1 MSFIERVVQTGTS
14 SDTMTA
20 SELANIAFLAWS
32 SFSIFLMIQG
42 AGLFYSGLS
51 KRKSALTQ
59 AALSLVVTAVVQIQW
74 FVWGYSLS
82 FARNASKFIG
92 TLQFAG
98 FYNLTRDYN
107 SVPELGSAVFQSM
120 LACLTAALLVGSIAD
135 RARIVP
141 LVVFIFIW
149 STVVYDPIACW
160 TWNRNGWGS
169 TMGYLDYAGGTP
181 IHMCA
186 GMTALAYSFMVGK
199 KYEEPDLHRPHS
211 TMFVVIGTCLL
222 WVGWFG
228 FNSGAN
234 LVATPRAVQALLN
247 TQIAA
252 AVGGFAWVGLDF
264 RMGGKWSIVGFC
276 SGVISGLVSI
286 TPAAGFVPSWSAP
299 VFGLLGGLLCNTGT
313 KIKYYLKIDDSLDVF
328 AVHGVGAMVGNILT
342 ALFASVAI
350 AGPNGP
356 EDAPFRGGWLDHHYI
371 QLGYQLAVSL
381 AAAGYSFV
389 VSVLILYII
398 RYIPGLHLRITP
410 EDEELGIDLAEHDEY
425 AFDYVELY
433 PDLPLDEEIL
443 GADKRGPA
451 AQDSF
456 VHDGEIPLH
465 DLNKGGESANDNN
478 ALNPMYLHHSALQP
492 GYHSAGEQYSSDKE
506 MNYHQYLS
514 SHETSKNNTTT
525 PSTSTQH
532 QFYGR
537 PGSARSVRS
546 PGPHDAVNYSHP
558 PHQPRHHENTN
569 NDDDT
574 NANNNNNNNN
584 YSHAVAT
591 SACEE
596 EAGPAYRRNHRLTQ
610 PTHPQTFLD
619 GLTRTRS
626 LDSNVSPTAAI

>member
-1 MSFIERVVQTGTS
+1 MSSIERVVQTGTT
-14 SDTMTA
+14 SDVMTPA
-20 SELANIAFLAWS
+20 ELANIAFLAWS

-59 AALSLVVTAVVQIQW
+59 AALSLIVTAVVQIQW

-98 FYNLTRDYN
+98 LHNLTRNFN
-107 SVPELGSAVFQSM
+107 SVPELGNAVFQSM
-120 LACLTAALLVGSIAD
+120 LASLTAALLVGSIAD

-160 TWNRNGWGS
+160 TWNSNGWGS
-169 TMGYLDYAGGTP
+169 IMGYLDYAGGTP

-252 AVGGFAWVGLDF
+252 AFGGFAWVGLDY

-299 VFGLLGGLLCNTGT
+299 VFGVLGGVLCNTGT
-313 KIKYYLKIDDSLDVF
+313 KVKYYLKIDDSLDVF

-350 AGPNGP
+350 AGSNGP
-356 EDAPFRGGWLDHHYI
+356 EDLPFKGGWLDHHYI
-371 QLGYQLAVSL
+371 QLAYQLAVSL

-398 RYIPGLHLRITP
+398 QYIPGLHLRITA
-410 EDEELGIDLAEHDEY
+410 EDEELGIDIAEHDEY

-465 DLNKGGESANDNN
+465 DLNMGNESLANAAANV
-478 ALNPMYLHHSALQP
+478 P
-492 GYHSAGEQYSSDKE
+492 GWVGA
-506 MNYHQYLS
+506 
-514 SHETSKNNTTT
+514 
-525 PSTSTQH
+525 
-532 QFYGR
+532 
-537 PGSARSVRS
+537 
-546 PGPHDAVNYSHP
+546 
-558 PHQPRHHENTN
+558 
-569 NDDDT
+569 
-574 NANNNNNNNN
+574 
-584 YSHAVAT
+584 HAKF
-591 SACEE
+591 
-596 EAGPAYRRNHRLTQ
+596 R
-610 PTHPQTFLD
+610 
-619 GLTRTRS
+619 
-626 LDSNVSPTAAI
+626 